1 MVRLVI
7 TDFATKED
15 SENFYINEEFDVSQN
30 MFTYKS
36 FKKYSTYLPKYSND
50 KVYSLNLLSRKYL
63 EKDQFL
69 IHIAD
74 GEYIIRF
81 NHKTIYSAKINA
93 NFITDDM
100 IKSILI
106 TKHIAMLSSGGTLQN
121 IYYIINAKYKA
132 ALENILQLNIKNDKK
147 EIISRSLG
155 DINELV
161 KPLTELDSQK
171 THVLKLS
178 LITFLLA
185 GSFWILTV
193 GLKIAT
199 DNVFYIEPLDGLRN
213 EVKFESQF
221 ITRQENTLNT
231 LKTQYN
237 ELTDCITHKEAL
249 K

>member
-1 MVRLVI
+1 MVRLII

-15 SENFYINEEFDVSQN
+15 SESFYINEEFDVSQN

-36 FKKYSTYLPKYSND
+36 FKKHSTYLPKYSND
-50 KVYSLNLLSRKYL
+50 KVYSINLLSRKYL

-74 GEYIIRF
+74 GEYIILF

-106 TKHIAMLSSGGTLQN
+106 TKHIAMLSSGGSLAN

-147 EIISRSLG
+147 EIIAKSLG

-171 THVLKLS
+171 SHLLKLS
-178 LITFLLA
+178 VLA
-185 GSFWILTV
+185 VLFAGTLWVLTS
-193 GLKIAT
+193 GLKLAT
-199 DNVFYIEPLDGLRN
+199 NSVFYIEPLDGLRD
-213 EVKFESQF
+213 ELKFESQF
-221 ITRQENTLNT
+221 MTRQEKTLDT

-237 ELTDCITHKEAL
+237 DIAGCITYKEDL

>member
-1 MVRLVI
+1 M
-7 TDFATKED
+7 
-15 SENFYINEEFDVSQN
+15 
-30 MFTYKS
+30 
-36 FKKYSTYLPKYSND
+36 
-50 KVYSLNLLSRKYL
+50 
-63 EKDQFL
+63 
-69 IHIAD
+69 
-74 GEYIIRF
+74 
-81 NHKTIYSAKINA
+81 
-93 NFITDDM
+93 
-100 IKSILI
+100 
-106 TKHIAMLSSGGTLQN
+106 
-121 IYYIINAKYKA
+121 
-132 ALENILQLNIKNDKK
+132 
-147 EIISRSLG
+147 G